1 MRDPARVAN
10 WTRNAKRVRSVA
22 SAIALALLIQGMSV
36 VAWAQAGNAQLAPLL
51 TLDQAV
57 ALALQAN
64 RKLDNAALEVQ
75 KATDSLAAARTQ
87 QLPSLNLDAF
97 ASYNLLPQEFTVNQ
111 GAMGTFPATGPIPA
125 TNVLLP
131 SQSGFTPVLSASV
144 SQPLLQ
150 LYRLGLVVDQHGIQ
164 QSMAEQGLRAQR
176 QDLVKQV
183 KQQYYAILKTQSSL
197 QATYESIIF
206 YRELSQLV
214 ARYVREK
221 VALEY
226 QSLETQA
233 RLARS
238 LHKAR
243 SERNALQTEKER
255 LNSLLARD
263 IQTPFTVSVA
273 PELAARS
280 LDQAGAQEAALAQRP
295 DVQEA
300 KLKLKHAE
308 TGYRITQS
316 EYLPDLNLSMR
327 YSRFFS
333 TEFIPEESWTVG
345 LELRWEVFDWGRK
358 RQDLKK
364 KSAGMSQAQNDIL
377 DVESQVRIEV
387 ESRIREVEEAREYVK
402 VTQISQ
408 AAAREKLRVLMNQYR
423 QRAVLLTDLLQAESQ
438 LADAN
443 NEYQQA
449 LLSLWTAQA
458 QLDKALGEG

>member
-1 MRDPARVAN
+1 MLSF
-10 WTRNAKRVRSVA
+10 TRALTLGLLMHATSVEALAQTGNAQTAPVMTLDE
-22 SAIALALLIQGMSV
+22 ALAL
-36 VAWAQAGNAQLAPLL
+36 
-51 TLDQAV
+51 
-57 ALALQAN
+57 ALRAN

-75 KATDSLAAARTQ
+75 KATDDLAAARTRQ
-87 QLPSLNLDAF
+87 FPSVNLDAF
-97 ASYNLLPQEFTVNQ
+97 AGYNLLQQEFTVNQ

-125 TNVLLP
+125 TSVALP
-131 SQSGFTPVLSASV
+131 SQSGFTPLVSASI

-150 LYRLGLVVDQHGIQ
+150 LYRLGLVIDQHGIQ
-164 QSMAEQGLRAQR
+164 QSMAEQGLRGQR
-176 QDLVKQV
+176 HELVKQV
-183 KQQYYAILKTQSSL
+183 KEQYYAILKTQSSL
-197 QATYESIIF
+197 QATNESIVF
-206 YRELSQLV
+206 YRELSKLV

-238 LHKAR
+238 MHKAR

-255 LNSLLARD
+255 LNRD
-263 IQTPFTVSVA
+263 IETPFSVTVA
-273 PELAARS
+273 PELVPRDF
-280 LDQAGAQEAALAQRP
+280 DQASAQQTALAQRP

-300 KLKLKHAE
+300 KLKLQHAQ

-327 YSRFFS
+327 YSRFFN
-333 TEFIPEESWTVG
+333 TEFIPEENWTVG
-345 LELRWEVFDWGRK
+345 LELRWDVFDWGRK
-358 RQDLKK
+358 RQDLRR
-364 KSAGMSQAQNDIL
+364 KSAGIAQAQNDVL

-387 ESRIREVEEAREYVK
+387 ESRIREVAEAREYVK
-402 VTQISQ
+402 VTQIAQ

-423 QRAVLLTDLLQAESQ
+423 QRAVLLTDVLQAESQ

-443 NEYQQA
+443 NEYQHA
-449 LLSLWTAQA
+449 LLSLSTAQA